1 MTCFI
6 THPEEGID
14 GEAVVEHLGT
24 TVDLPLQT
32 RGSEVDTFARG
43 IKMDFLTHSLIIV
56 TKNNSLYPGL
66 QKASNNTVIMMLAY

>member
-6 THPEEGID
+6 TLSEEGID
-14 GEAVVEHLGT
+14 GKAVMEHLGT

-43 IKMDFLTHSLIIV
+43 IKIDFLTHSLIIV
-56 TKNNSLYPGL
+56 TKKIHCIQGCKKP
-66 QKASNNTVIMMLAY
+66 VIIQ

>member
-6 THPEEGID
+6 TLSEEGID
-14 GEAVVEHLGT
+14 GKAVMEHLGT

-43 IKMDFLTHSLIIV
+43 IKIDF
-56 TKNNSLYPGL
+56 
-66 QKASNNTVIMMLAY
+66 

>member
-1 MTCFI
+1 MTCI
-6 THPEEGID
+6 IIHSEEGID

-43 IKMDFLTHSLIIV
+43 IKMDFLTHSLISNYCDQI
-56 TKNNSLYPGL
+56 KFHCIQGCK
-66 QKASNNTVIMMLAY
+66 KAVIIQ